1 MKRHWRRALSILLSA
16 AMVISMAGMNPAF
29 AMGEDRAENAAAN
42 MTALDALGIDAS
54 ILPDGYDPHEQ
65 SNPYGKNTVT
75 INPVSELLTWGNSGG
90 IDLLDTTN
98 PKNAWRLT
106 TGLYADLYGVDYS
119 GGATLAELKKERESE
134 DLPGSSGTKYIQDN
148 QLNFWEGKSYID
160 KNGDNLDFNDTADKT
175 IPTSSKFLFS
185 TAAAGNFT
193 GAADGKK
200 AQVAVLR
207 SEALDNTDLSSAFD
221 NSAQTQVGSGKL
233 TLLFTDSDGV
243 MKYNSELFALP
254 GIELNIT
261 KLGNQDATYQA
272 YGSTLHC
279 DDFSRF
285 TFQYQNYLQIAAGDF
300 DNDGYDEVAVY
311 IPDSNNPR
319 VEVYKLQITSNMTD
333 TTYKTASSWKI
344 AWSYPLTKE
353 YDAKTKKNLIPNMV
367 SLTTGDFNRDGCDDL
382 AVSYG
387 HFYSDEI
394 YSATRAAVLYGD
406 SATMLQTYSDFPLTT
421 SDGKDLV
428 RVSFS
433 YGNLTDASTKTLVLG
448 GQVVSDI
455 AAQNPYTRYV
465 ALYELNETGDGFNNI
480 YEKNFNLFEKDSGGN
495 YTYPIMSGR
504 EHGDIFYSTP
514 LTLANLAAVTRGLN
528 ESALLYF
535 DSLVFEY
542 TDQGLELISALDNAN
557 EMHIKGDMKINPIL
571 TKGGSQKNAR
581 SLYVEF
587 GADSADLFGNGYGT
601 LVTHQSRL
609 SGAPVNAIPLTV
621 PYAWCLGANAAE
633 ISDYCLDQ
641 YANEFFQRIILDTN
655 DAKEDEPFGSA
666 EFQPSATNAA
676 FCFLDCDDDTTYLQY
691 TGEHYLTY
699 SDPKVLA
706 AVAAPPTFGDLLER
720 DDLSGNYAE
729 SGTSYASS
737 SGSGGGST
745 TSATITAGA
754 YVSIEKKFTV
764 FGVEVAKIENE
775 TVITGGCTWDFEKTS
790 TMTQSVEYGTTAGSD
805 AVAFYSIPTEI
816 YGYTVFSPDGEGGYD
831 ESAMTITIPHS
842 ASVRVLELDDYEAIA
857 KDYEELPAL
866 KGVIFT
872 HDPYDPTTYKTI
884 APTGATVYNGDWS
897 AVGYSS
903 IAGGTT
909 IGQTL
914 SWEHEDSYTFTRN
927 VAIENKLGGGAG
939 GVTVGVVLGADAG
952 FGEVEINMSGSD
964 FSGVLQSMPKEAEA
978 YGYGYNWKLCA
989 YEGAVDDYSFP
1000 VVDYIVS
1007 DVMAPSPLPTD
1018 LAQSSDLT
1026 TDDQIGLT
1034 WTYDRMAAGFQLYR
1048 YYEFPDGSGS
1058 YELAFVPMTAGTRNA
1073 DGTYAFTYID
1083 ENLDPYTEY
1092 SYQIQTVRAY
1102 VPNNSIPGEIFVA
1115 RTKAA
1120 EGYPDIVLTGT
1131 SFDAD
1136 ESTLYV
1142 YPDATSSVVAVVEN
1156 AGDYAQGVSYQW
1168 QMLSGGIWS
1177 DLIGKNTNTLT
1188 FKSAGQADQ
1197 GQYRCRTNVIY
1208 HSQYITAY
1216 SDVISVEYNKRTP
1229 AVTAELTASVGTNG
1243 APSAAV
1249 SLKSKDPNHNALP
1262 TGNVTFTITGADY
1275 EKSYTVALDAG
1286 GQSATA
1292 SLPADATKLPPGVY
1306 GIEAF
1311 YAGSRVFKSMALGQ
1325 VNVLSGDVG
1334 YLLEASNSESFD
1346 RVLTEIPYGDLIY
1359 FRVTKM
1365 TDSNGTT
1372 ELTTGIYSETGGHLS
1387 GTDVAA
1393 TDSLSFAGLP
1403 TDWDSEAPGTTAV
1416 QLNDGADA
1424 EMAALTVSIVKRPLT
1439 VSVETKT
1446 LEAGQIKH
1454 TADLPVITCSDL
1466 GARGLHKQGDVLSLL
1481 AKDTGGKKVTLNSYT
1496 LPGSYAVGVELKT
1509 GMDQYYEL
1517 AKVIPGTLLLT
1528 GAKYQLTTS
1537 VPQVEGYTPG
1547 TMELAAPTLVDGRYN
1562 AGTGLYFVASPYTG
1576 YEVDSW
1582 TVYAGGKTG
1591 AVLKTQAGGNTFSHI
1606 TKAEDTYVEVIFK
1619 KTQNTLTVAANPA
1632 AGGKVTLPP
1641 YFSNGAVITEGAQY
1655 TFTAKAEEGYTFSGW
1670 ELVTGGSTVTNPA
1683 GTENE
1688 DGTSSVTITMPG
1700 AATKLYAKFT
1710 RNSYEI
1716 TIGDGLQASYQTL
1729 KPDGSEQ
1736 TVTFS
1741 GGKTLPGDTVL
1752 TVTPLDGR
1760 FLKADTFWTVNGN
1773 PTTDQGETFT
1783 YTVVE
1788 DAAIT
1793 AETETELFDLTFKKP
1808 NPQDGR
1814 MEVTINGELFTS
1826 LPWDDGFHDLP
1837 SDSKIIFTVTPDYR
1851 MQVDP
1856 DNSWQLAVNGAPAE
1870 TVTAANG
1877 LNSMTL
1883 TSLSGDTEVSVNLV
1897 YKQYYSVD
1905 VDMTGSGA
1913 VEYTLKDP
1921 DGVERFNGTVTEKSG
1936 FLVYAGSSMTFTG
1949 VPQND
1954 GFMVGNWTINGRIW
1968 DSRATSYTFENITA
1982 DCSATV
1988 NFIPKANYPV
1998 TFSVADVSSDTND
2011 SDGAD
2016 TTAVTNDG
2024 DDANGS
2030 DGADTAAVLGGG
2042 DDAIGA
2048 SVDTLAATANGV
2060 AFISG
2065 AVLGSG
2071 SDLVF
2076 TPTLAEGRMVDH
2088 WTVKVGGGEPETVVQ
2103 NLNQYL
2109 HELSF
2114 GLMGPT
2120 EVVLYTA
2127 EEATVSIQTAGHAD
2141 FETIPD
2147 GVVIRGELVEATV
2160 TAADGFVLDGLTL
2173 TDGSELYDAE
2183 SEAFVSYVQNND
2195 GSITCSFYAF
2205 DNLTLTAQTSALH
2218 IITIETPANGTLTVT
2233 GPGGALVTGDTVKDG
2248 TAITITAVPAANYEL
2263 DTLTVG
2269 GTAFASGGTYTV
2281 TEPVT
2286 IAATFQE
2293 KTSALHAITI
2303 EAPVNGTLTVTG
2315 PGGALSTGDTV
2326 QDGTTITVTAVP
2338 ATNYELDTLTV
2349 GGTAFTSGG
2358 TYTVTEPVTI
2368 AATFKEKSSG
2378 GGGGGAPAKP
2388 AAPPVAEKKVIVDVA
2403 PGADGTVSGS
2413 VTIPD
2418 SMGAATVVIPYENP
2432 GPGSVVA
2439 IIDKDGG
2446 TTILKDCLPVEGG
2459 VQVTLDESANIVI
2472 LENAGVFTDVPHG
2485 HWAGDSIAF
2494 VTARGLFNGTSGD
2507 TFSPDAPMTRAM
2519 LWTVLARLDGM
2530 DDTGV
2535 ASWYSAAQAWAVQ
2548 TDMSDGSDPGG
2559 SITRE
2564 QLATMLWRYAGS
2576 PTADGNLDGFA
2587 DAGSTSDYA
2596 KEALRWAVEQGI
2608 VSGKGNGIL
2617 DPQGYATRAQV
2628 SAMLMRFISRGTEN

>member
-1 MKRHWRRALSILLSA
+1 MS
-16 AMVISMAGMNPAF
+16 
-29 AMGEDRAENAAAN
+29 
-42 MTALDALGIDAS
+42 
-54 ILPDGYDPHEQ
+54 Q
-65 SNPYGKNTVT
+65 
-75 INPVSELLTWGNSGG
+75 
-90 IDLLDTTN
+90 
-98 PKNAWRLT
+98 
-106 TGLYADLYGVDYS
+106 
-119 GGATLAELKKERESE
+119 
-134 DLPGSSGTKYIQDN
+134 
-148 QLNFWEGKSYID
+148 
-160 KNGDNLDFNDTADKT
+160 
-175 IPTSSKFLFS
+175 
-185 TAAAGNFT
+185 
-193 GAADGKK
+193 
-200 AQVAVLR
+200 
-207 SEALDNTDLSSAFD
+207 
-221 NSAQTQVGSGKL
+221 
-233 TLLFTDSDGV
+233 
-243 MKYNSELFALP
+243 
-254 GIELNIT
+254 
-261 KLGNQDATYQA
+261 
-272 YGSTLHC
+272 
-279 DDFSRF
+279 
-285 TFQYQNYLQIAAGDF
+285 
-300 DNDGYDEVAVY
+300 
-311 IPDSNNPR
+311 
-319 VEVYKLQITSNMTD
+319 
-333 TTYKTASSWKI
+333 
-344 AWSYPLTKE
+344 
-353 YDAKTKKNLIPNMV
+353 
-367 SLTTGDFNRDGCDDL
+367 
-382 AVSYG
+382 
-387 HFYSDEI
+387 
-394 YSATRAAVLYGD
+394 
-406 SATMLQTYSDFPLTT
+406 
-421 SDGKDLV
+421 
-428 RVSFS
+428 
-433 YGNLTDASTKTLVLG
+433 
-448 GQVVSDI
+448 
-455 AAQNPYTRYV
+455 
-465 ALYELNETGDGFNNI
+465 GF
-480 YEKNFNLFEKDSGGN
+480 K
-495 YTYPIMSGR
+495 
-504 EHGDIFYSTP
+504 
-514 LTLANLAAVTRGLN
+514 
-528 ESALLYF
+528 
-535 DSLVFEY
+535 
-542 TDQGLELISALDNAN
+542 
-557 EMHIKGDMKINPIL
+557 
-571 TKGGSQKNAR
+571 
-581 SLYVEF
+581 
-587 GADSADLFGNGYGT
+587 
-601 LVTHQSRL
+601 
-609 SGAPVNAIPLTV
+609 
-621 PYAWCLGANAAE
+621 
-633 ISDYCLDQ
+633 
-641 YANEFFQRIILDTN
+641 
-655 DAKEDEPFGSA
+655 
-666 EFQPSATNAA
+666 
-676 FCFLDCDDDTTYLQY
+676 
-691 TGEHYLTY
+691 
-699 SDPKVLA
+699 
-706 AVAAPPTFGDLLER
+706 
-720 DDLSGNYAE
+720 
-729 SGTSYASS
+729 
-737 SGSGGGST
+737 
-745 TSATITAGA
+745 
-754 YVSIEKKFTV
+754 
-764 FGVEVAKIENE
+764 
-775 TVITGGCTWDFEKTS
+775 
-790 TMTQSVEYGTTAGSD
+790 
-805 AVAFYSIPTEI
+805 
-816 YGYTVFSPDGEGGYD
+816 
-831 ESAMTITIPHS
+831 
-842 ASVRVLELDDYEAIA
+842 
-857 KDYEELPAL
+857 
-866 KGVIFT
+866 
-872 HDPYDPTTYKTI
+872 
-884 APTGATVYNGDWS
+884 
-897 AVGYSS
+897 
-903 IAGGTT
+903 
-909 IGQTL
+909 
-914 SWEHEDSYTFTRN
+914 
-927 VAIENKLGGGAG
+927 
-939 GVTVGVVLGADAG
+939 
-952 FGEVEINMSGSD
+952 
-964 FSGVLQSMPKEAEA
+964 
-978 YGYGYNWKLCA
+978 
-989 YEGAVDDYSFP
+989 
-1000 VVDYIVS
+1000 
-1007 DVMAPSPLPTD
+1007 
-1018 LAQSSDLT
+1018 
-1026 TDDQIGLT
+1026 
-1034 WTYDRMAAGFQLYR
+1034 
-1048 YYEFPDGSGS
+1048 
-1058 YELAFVPMTAGTRNA
+1058 NA
-1073 DGTYAFTYID
+1073 DGTYSFTYID

-1102 VPNNSIPGEIFVA
+1102 VPNNSIPGESFVA

-1168 QMLSGGIWS
+1168 QMLSGGVWS

-1229 AVTAELTASVGTNG
+1229 AVTAELTASVGMNG

-1249 SLKSKDPNHNALP
+1249 SLTTKDPNHNALP

-1286 GQSATA
+1286 GRSATA

-1325 VNVLSGDVG
+1325 VNVLSGNVG
-1334 YLLEASNSESFD
+1334 YLLEMSNSESFD
-1346 RVLTEIPYGDLIY
+1346 RVLSEIPYGDLIY

-1365 TDSNGTT
+1365 TDSNGAT

-1517 AKVIPGTLLLT
+1517 AKVIPGTLILT

-1576 YEVDSW
+1576 YEVDTW

-1619 KTQNTLTVAANPA
+1619 KTQNTLTIAANPA
-1632 AGGKVTLPP
+1632 EGGKVTLPP
-1641 YFSNGAVITEGAQY
+1641 YFSNGAVSPDAAQDPLPA
-1655 TFTAKAEEGYTFSGW
+1655 TAEEGYTFSGW

-1700 AATKLYAKFT
+1700 AATKLYAEFT

-1773 PTTDQGETFT
+1773 PTTDQSETFT

-1788 DAAIT
+1788 AAAIT
-1793 AETETELFDLTFKKP
+1793 AETETEFFDLTFKTP
-1808 NPQDGR
+1808 TPQDGR

-1826 LPWDDGFHDLP
+1826 LPWDDCFHDLP
-1837 SDSKIIFTVTPDYR
+1837 SDSKITFTVTPDFR

-1998 TFSVADVSSDTND
+1998 TFSVADVSSDTNGSND
-2011 SDGAD
+2011 VD

-2024 DDANGS
+2024 EDTNGS
-2030 DGADTAAVLGGG
+2030 DGADTAAALGGG

-2048 SVDTLAATANGV
+2048 SADTLAATANGV

-2120 EVVLYTA
+2120 EVVLYTT

-2147 GVVIRGELVEATV
+2147 GVVVRGELVEATV

-2173 TDGSELYDAE
+2173 TDGSEVYDAE

-2218 IITIETPANGTLTVT
+2218 TITIET
-2233 GPGGALVTGDTVKDG
+2233 
-2248 TAITITAVPAANYEL
+2248 
-2263 DTLTVG
+2263 
-2269 GTAFASGGTYTV
+2269 
-2281 TEPVT
+2281 
-2286 IAATFQE
+2286 
-2293 KTSALHAITI
+2293 
-2303 EAPVNGTLTVTG
+2303 PVNGTLTVTG
-2315 PGGALSTGDTV
+2315 PDGALSTGDTV
-2326 QDGTTITVTAVP
+2326 KDGTEITVTAVP
-2338 ATNYELDTLTV
+2338 AANYELDTLTV

-2388 AAPPVAEKKVIVDVA
+2388 AAPPAAEKKVIVDVA

-2418 SMGAATVVIPYENP
+2418 SMGAATVVIHYENP
-2432 GPGSVVA
+2432 GPGSVEA

-2446 TTILKDCLPVEGG
+2446 TTSLKDCLPVEGG

-2530 DDTGV
+2530 DDTGG
-2535 ASWYSAAQAWAVQ
+2535 ASWYSAAQAGAVQ
-2548 TDMSDGSDPGG
+2548 PDMRAGSDPGG
-2559 SITRE
+2559 SSPRE